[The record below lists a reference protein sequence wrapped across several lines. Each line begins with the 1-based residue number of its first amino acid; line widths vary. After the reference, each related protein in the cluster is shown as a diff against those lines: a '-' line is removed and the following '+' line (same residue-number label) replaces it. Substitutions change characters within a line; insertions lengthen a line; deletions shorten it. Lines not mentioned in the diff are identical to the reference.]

1 MLLRPK
7 KVMTQFEYQC
17 DCGCKW
23 EYSHDEVQKV
33 GSAICY
39 GCGEHMIFEKFTLRI
54 DMEFLNKQQ
63 SIDEKIGWHSQKS
76 ETNKDAVDALVAL
89 GYKKKFAEENV
100 SIIMR
105 DFAELSTEEII
116 IKACREEKK

>member
-17 DCGCKW
+17 NCGCKW

-39 GCGEHMIFEKFTLRI
+39 GCGEHMIFEKFTLRVNI
-54 DMEFLNKQQ
+54 EFLNKEQ
-63 SIDEKIGWHSQKS
+63 SIDEKIGGQVTKI

-100 SIIMR
+100 NIIMR
-105 DFAELSTEEII
+105 DFAGLSTEEII
-116 IKACREEKK
+116 IRACQEEKK